1 MRILRV
7 ADVVKKTGLSRATIY
22 RRMREGCFPPKRTI
36 SKVAVGWRED
46 EIDAWILS
54 LSDE

>member
-54 LSDE
+54 LSA